1 MDLCTPNDDRP
12 HVTVIVPVYNV
23 EKYLKK
29 CVDSILCQTLSDIEI
44 ILVDDGSTDDSG
56 KICDAYSKK
65 DDRIKVYHK
74 ENGGLSSARNYGI
87 EKAKGKY
94 LGFID
99 SDDYIDP
106 DMYELLMDNLIKF
119 DADMSLCGLFDIYEG
134 TPPKVYAEDRTF
146 EATPE
151 ETIKIVL
158 EAEITSVT
166 AVNKLYKRE
175 LFKEVR
181 YPEGKISEDA
191 FVIIDLLMRCRKT
204 AITTKQKYY
213 YIHRSGSIT
222 TLRFSPQSLHVLEAY
237 KKNYEL
243 VEKNYP
249 ALIPV
254 AKMRLCWAHF
264 NVLDRLVFD
273 TSKQFTDIEK
283 DVIRYIKNN
292 YFFIMGNKH
301 FTISRKL
308 SATVLM
314 FSKKIYRNCVRLH
327 NKRYQIL

>member
-1 MDLCTPNDDRP
+1 MDLCKPNDDRP
-12 HVTVIVPVYNV
+12 QVTVIVPVYNV

-29 CVDSILCQTLSDIEI
+29 CVDSILCQTLSNIEI
-44 ILVDDGSTDDSG
+44 ILVNDGSTDNSG

-65 DDRIKVYHK
+65 DERIKVYHK

-87 EKAKGKY
+87 EKANGKY
-94 LGFID
+94 LGFVD
-99 SDDYIDP
+99 SDDYIDS
-106 DMYELLMDNLIKF
+106 DMYELLLDNLIKF
-119 DADMSLCGLFDIYEG
+119 DADMSLCGLFDMYKG
-134 TPPKVYAEDRTF
+134 KPQKTNTEDRTF

-151 ETIKIVL
+151 EAIKIVL

-181 YPEGKISEDA
+181 YPEGKDSEDA
-191 FVIIDLLMRCRKT
+191 FVIIDLLMRCQKT
-204 AITTKQKYY
+204 VISTKQKYY

-237 KKNYEL
+237 KKNYKL

-249 ALIPV
+249 ALISV
-254 AKMRLCWAHF
+254 AKMRLCWANF
-264 NVLDRLVFD
+264 NVLDRLIFD
-273 TSKQFTDIEK
+273 TSKQFTEIEK
-283 DVIRYIKNN
+283 NVIRYIKNN
-292 YFFIMGNKH
+292 YFFIMRNKY
-301 FTISRKL
+301 FTISRKI
-308 SATVLM
+308 SATALM
-314 FSKKIYRNCVRLH
+314 FSKKFYRDCVRLH